1 MIFVLQNGWSP
12 LNAASWKGHLD
23 VVKTL
28 LEAGANINQ
37 ATKDGK
43 TSLDLAVERGH
54 NETIQLLKTYQ
65 NKLLL
70 THQAQLAN
78 ERARIAEERATRVE
92 QELSETKLH
101 YEALLQQADE
111 KAKRADKR
119 AKQELLE
126 TKQHYDALQQQIRL
140 QVQLSEERVT
150 RAEQELLEIKRQRDA
165 MQQQTRLQVQN
176 ADERAR
182 RAEERATTAEKEHL
196 GTKQQRDAMQQQMR
210 LQVQRAG
217 VRARRAEERATTA
230 EKEHLETKQQRDA
243 MQQQMRLQV
252 QRADERA
259 KRAEERASTTEK
271 EHLETKQQRDAMQQQ
286 MRLQVQRADERARWA
301 EERASTAE
309 KEHLETKQQR
319 DAMQQQMRLQVQRAD
334 ERARRA
340 EERASTT
347 EKEHLETKQQ
357 RDAMQ
362 QQMRLQVQR
371 ADERARRAEERA
383 STAEK
388 EHLETKQQRDAMQQ
402 QIRLQVQ
409 RADERARRAE
419 ERASTA
425 EREHLETKQQRD
437 AMQQQI
443 RLQVQQ
449 ADERAAR
456 ADQQIPDYMKSSWR
470 VGRDEIEETGEV
482 PLGVGG
488 WGEVRVATFRGAR
501 VAAKFIHNTII
512 SPHNVNL
519 FLREMH
525 MAASVRHPNLLLF
538 IGASLDDNKP
548 VILTELMPTNL
559 RSIIVSIPHDHVITI
574 GIDVARGLNYLHLM
588 RPDPIIHRDVSSANV
603 LLEPIRPGN
612 WKAKVSDYG
621 SANFLSKVIT
631 MGPGNPSYA
640 APESFNPKLQSPKMD
655 VYSYGILL
663 LEMAT
668 GQFPDHKLQAM
679 QLDTLPWQEM
689 AKMIRSSPE
698 DLTPASSKC
707 TQLWIPH
714 PPLRHCPT
722 LVSVSRQLTSSNQ
735 MGSLELPAPNHG
747 QEGAKQEL
755 YLHVSQA
762 KFTTA
767 PDGVHHHYTQT
778 SSDIIHLLLW
788 WTGSGTKTKA
798 EYPLDL
804 CLREA

>member
-1 MIFVLQNGWSP
+1 MMTFVLQNGCSP
-12 LNAASWKGHLD
+12 LNAASDNGHLD
-23 VVKTL
+23 IVETL
-28 LEAGANINQ
+28 LKAGANINQ
-37 ATKDGK
+37 AMKDGR
-43 TSLDLAVERGH
+43 TSLDLAVEQGH
-54 NETIQLLKTYQ
+54 KATIQLLKTYP
-65 NKLLL
+65 NKLHL

-78 ERARIAEERATRVE
+78 ERARIAEERATRIE

-119 AKQELLE
+119 ANQELLE
-126 TKQHYDALQQQIRL
+126 TKQQRDALQQQIRL
-140 QVQLSEERVT
+140 QVQLSEERAT

-182 RAEERATTAEKEHL
+182 RAEERA
-196 GTKQQRDAMQQQMR
+196 
-210 LQVQRAG
+210 
-217 VRARRAEERATTA
+217 
-230 EKEHLETKQQRDA
+230 
-243 MQQQMRLQV
+243 
-252 QRADERA
+252 
-259 KRAEERASTTEK
+259 
-271 EHLETKQQRDAMQQQ
+271 
-286 MRLQVQRADERARWA
+286 
-301 EERASTAE
+301 STAE

-319 DAMQQQMRLQVQRAD
+319 DAM
-334 ERARRA
+334 E
-340 EERASTT
+340 
-347 EKEHLETKQQ
+347 
-357 RDAMQ
+357 

-402 QIRLQVQ
+402 QTRLQVHN
-409 RADERARRAE
+409 ADERARRAE
-419 ERASTA
+419 ERATTA
-425 EREHLETKQQRD
+425 EKEHLETKQQRD
-437 AMQQQI
+437 AMEQQI

-456 ADQQIPDYMKSSWR
+456 AEQQIPDYMKSSWR
-470 VGRDEIEETGEV
+470 VERDEIEETGEE

-501 VAAKFIHNTII
+501 VAAKFIHDAII
-512 SPHNVNL
+512 SPHNINL

-538 IGASLDDNKP
+538 IGALLDDNKP
-548 VILTELMPTNL
+548 VILTELMPKNL
-559 RSIIVSIPHDHVITI
+559 RSIIVALPRDHVITI
-574 GIDVARGLNYLHLM
+574 GMDVARGLNYLHLM
-588 RPDPIIHRDVSSANV
+588 RPDPIIHRDVSSANA
-603 LLEPIRPGN
+603 LLEPIGPGN

-631 MGPGNPSYA
+631 MGPGNASYA

-689 AKMIRSSPE
+689 AMMIRRCICDDPASRPTMKDLLP
-698 DLTPASSKC
+698 DLT
-707 TQLWIPH
+707 
-714 PPLRHCPT
+714 
-722 LVSVSRQLTSSNQ
+722 
-735 MGSLELPAPNHG
+735 
-747 QEGAKQEL
+747 
-755 YLHVSQA
+755 
-762 KFTTA
+762 
-767 PDGVHHHYTQT
+767 D
-778 SSDIIHLLLW
+778 
-788 WTGSGTKTKA
+788 
-798 EYPLDL
+798 LDK
-804 CLREA
+804 

>member
-1 MIFVLQNGWSP
+1 MTVQPLVTMTFVLQNGCSP
-12 LNAASWKGHLD
+12 LNAASDNGHLD
-23 VVKTL
+23 VVETL

-37 ATKDGK
+37 ATKDGR
-43 TSLDLAVERGH
+43 TSLDLAVEQGH
-54 NETIQLLKTYQ
+54 KATIQLLKTYP
-65 NKLLL
+65 NKLHL

-78 ERARIAEERATRVE
+78 ERARIAEERATRIE

-101 YEALLQQADE
+101 FEALLQQADE

-119 AKQELLE
+119 ANQELLE

-140 QVQLSEERVT
+140 QVQLSEERAT

-182 RAEERATTAEKEHL
+182 RAEERAS
-196 GTKQQRDAMQQQMR
+196 
-210 LQVQRAG
+210 
-217 VRARRAEERATTA
+217 TA

-243 MQQQMRLQV
+243 MQQQTRLQV
-252 QRADERA
+252 QNAGERA
-259 KRAEERASTTEK
+259 RRAEERASTE
-271 EHLETKQQRDAMQQQ
+271 
-286 MRLQVQRADERARWA
+286 
-301 EERASTAE
+301 E

-340 EERASTT
+340 EERA
-347 EKEHLETKQQ
+347 
-357 RDAMQ
+357 R
-362 QQMRLQVQR
+362 
-371 ADERARRAEERA
+371 
-383 STAEK
+383 TAEK
-388 EHLETKQQRDAMQQ
+388 
-402 QIRLQVQ
+402 
-409 RADERARRAE
+409 
-419 ERASTA
+419 
-425 EREHLETKQQRD
+425 EHLETKQQRD

-470 VGRDEIEETGEV
+470 VECDEIEETGEKQ
-482 PLGVGG
+482 LGVGG
-488 WGEVRVATFRGAR
+488 WGEVRVAMFRGVR
-501 VAAKFIHNTII
+501 VAAKFIHNAII
-512 SPHNVNL
+512 CPHNINL

-548 VILTELMPTNL
+548 VILTELMPKNL
-559 RSIIVSIPHDHVITI
+559 RSIIVALPRDHVITI

-603 LLEPIRPGN
+603 LLEPIGPGN

-631 MGPGNPSYA
+631 MGPGNASYA

-689 AKMIRSSPE
+689 AMMIRRCICDDPASRPTMKDLLP
-698 DLTPASSKC
+698 DLT
-707 TQLWIPH
+707 
-714 PPLRHCPT
+714 
-722 LVSVSRQLTSSNQ
+722 
-735 MGSLELPAPNHG
+735 
-747 QEGAKQEL
+747 
-755 YLHVSQA
+755 
-762 KFTTA
+762 
-767 PDGVHHHYTQT
+767 D
-778 SSDIIHLLLW
+778 
-788 WTGSGTKTKA
+788 
-798 EYPLDL
+798 LDK
-804 CLREA
+804 

>member
-1 MIFVLQNGWSP
+1 MHCTIVIFCIKVSP
-12 LNAASWKGHLD
+12 PTLVQYAKKRAARDEQAPS
-23 VVKTL
+23 KT
-28 LEAGANINQ
+28 
-37 ATKDGK
+37 
-43 TSLDLAVERGH
+43 
-54 NETIQLLKTYQ
+54 
-65 NKLLL
+65 KLLNKAL
-70 THQAQLAN
+70 VIPQAQQTQEGAKKAEENRTPEHEILKPMQQNDMFQLQITHQAQHAN
-78 ERARIAEERATRVE
+78 ERARIAEVRATRVE

-119 AKQELLE
+119 ANQELLE

-140 QVQLSEERVT
+140 QVQLSEERAT

-165 MQQQTRLQVQN
+165 MQQQARVQVQN

-182 RAEERATTAEKEHL
+182 RAEERA
-196 GTKQQRDAMQQQMR
+196 R
-210 LQVQRAG
+210 
-217 VRARRAEERATTA
+217 
-230 EKEHLETKQQRDA
+230 
-243 MQQQMRLQV
+243 
-252 QRADERA
+252 
-259 KRAEERASTTEK
+259 
-271 EHLETKQQRDAMQQQ
+271 
-286 MRLQVQRADERARWA
+286 
-301 EERASTAE
+301 
-309 KEHLETKQQR
+309 
-319 DAMQQQMRLQVQRAD
+319 
-334 ERARRA
+334 
-340 EERASTT
+340 
-347 EKEHLETKQQ
+347 
-357 RDAMQ
+357 
-362 QQMRLQVQR
+362 
-371 ADERARRAEERA
+371 
-383 STAEK
+383 TAEK

-419 ERASTA
+419 ERARTA

-470 VGRDEIEETGEV
+470 VERDEIEETGEE

-501 VAAKFIHNTII
+501 VAAKFIHNAII
-512 SPHNVNL
+512 SPHNINL

-559 RSIIVSIPHDHVITI
+559 RSIIVALPQDHVITI
-574 GIDVARGLNYLHLM
+574 GIDVAHGLNYLHLM

-603 LLEPIRPGN
+603 LLEPIGSSN

-621 SANFLSKVIT
+621 SANFLSKVTT
-631 MGPGNPSYA
+631 MGPGNVSYA

-689 AKMIRSSPE
+689 AMMIRRCICDDPASRPTMKDLLP
-698 DLTPASSKC
+698 DLT
-707 TQLWIPH
+707 
-714 PPLRHCPT
+714 
-722 LVSVSRQLTSSNQ
+722 
-735 MGSLELPAPNHG
+735 
-747 QEGAKQEL
+747 
-755 YLHVSQA
+755 
-762 KFTTA
+762 
-767 PDGVHHHYTQT
+767 D
-778 SSDIIHLLLW
+778 
-788 WTGSGTKTKA
+788 
-798 EYPLDL
+798 LDK
-804 CLREA
+804 

>member
-1 MIFVLQNGWSP
+1 MMTFVLQNGWSP
-12 LNAASWKGHLD
+12 LNAASDNGHLD

-37 ATKDGK
+37 ATKDGR
-43 TSLDLAVERGH
+43 TSLDLAVKQGH
-54 NETIQLLKTYQ
+54 NETIQLLKTYP
-65 NKLLL
+65 NKLHL

-78 ERARIAEERATRVE
+78 ERARIAEERATRIE

-119 AKQELLE
+119 ANQELLE

-140 QVQLSEERVT
+140 QVQLSEERAT

-196 GTKQQRDAMQQQMR
+196 
-210 LQVQRAG
+210 
-217 VRARRAEERATTA
+217 
-230 EKEHLETKQQRDA
+230 
-243 MQQQMRLQV
+243 
-252 QRADERA
+252 
-259 KRAEERASTTEK
+259 
-271 EHLETKQQRDAMQQQ
+271 
-286 MRLQVQRADERARWA
+286 
-301 EERASTAE
+301 
-309 KEHLETKQQR
+309 ETKQQR

-340 EERASTT
+340 EERARTA

-362 QQMRLQVQR
+362 QQMRLQVQ
-371 ADERARRAEERA
+371 
-383 STAEK
+383 
-388 EHLETKQQRDAMQQ
+388 
-402 QIRLQVQ
+402 
-409 RADERARRAE
+409 
-419 ERASTA
+419 
-425 EREHLETKQQRD
+425 
-437 AMQQQI
+437 
-443 RLQVQQ
+443 Q

-456 ADQQIPDYMKSSWR
+456 AEQQIPDYMKSSWR
-470 VGRDEIEETGEV
+470 VERDEIEETGEE

-488 WGEVRVATFRGAR
+488 WGEVRVAKFRGVR
-501 VAAKFIHNTII
+501 VAAK
-512 SPHNVNL
+512 
-519 FLREMH
+519 EMH

-559 RSIIVSIPHDHVITI
+559 RSIIVALPQDHVITI

-603 LLEPIRPGN
+603 LLEPIGPGN

-631 MGPGNPSYA
+631 MGPGNASYA

-689 AKMIRSSPE
+689 AMMIRRCICDDPASRPTMKDLLP
-698 DLTPASSKC
+698 DLT
-707 TQLWIPH
+707 
-714 PPLRHCPT
+714 
-722 LVSVSRQLTSSNQ
+722 
-735 MGSLELPAPNHG
+735 
-747 QEGAKQEL
+747 
-755 YLHVSQA
+755 
-762 KFTTA
+762 
-767 PDGVHHHYTQT
+767 D
-778 SSDIIHLLLW
+778 
-788 WTGSGTKTKA
+788 
-798 EYPLDL
+798 LDK
-804 CLREA
+804 

>member
-1 MIFVLQNGWSP
+1 MMTFVLQNGWSP
-12 LNAASWKGHLD
+12 LNAASDNGHLD

-37 ATKDGK
+37 ATQDGR

-54 NETIQLLKTYQ
+54 NETIQLLKTYP
-65 NKLLL
+65 NKLHL
-70 THQAQLAN
+70 THEAQLAN

-119 AKQELLE
+119 ANQELLE

-140 QVQLSEERVT
+140 QVQLSEERAT

-196 GTKQQRDAMQQQMR
+196 
-210 LQVQRAG
+210 
-217 VRARRAEERATTA
+217 
-230 EKEHLETKQQRDA
+230 
-243 MQQQMRLQV
+243 
-252 QRADERA
+252 
-259 KRAEERASTTEK
+259 
-271 EHLETKQQRDAMQQQ
+271 
-286 MRLQVQRADERARWA
+286 
-301 EERASTAE
+301 
-309 KEHLETKQQR
+309 ETKQQR

-340 EERASTT
+340 EERARTA

-362 QQMRLQVQR
+362 QQMRLQVQ
-371 ADERARRAEERA
+371 
-383 STAEK
+383 
-388 EHLETKQQRDAMQQ
+388 
-402 QIRLQVQ
+402 
-409 RADERARRAE
+409 
-419 ERASTA
+419 
-425 EREHLETKQQRD
+425 
-437 AMQQQI
+437 
-443 RLQVQQ
+443 Q

-456 ADQQIPDYMKSSWR
+456 AEQQIPDYMKSSWR
-470 VGRDEIEETGEV
+470 VERDEIEETGEE

-488 WGEVRVATFRGAR
+488 GV
-501 VAAKFIHNTII
+501 
-512 SPHNVNL
+512 
-519 FLREMH
+519 REMH

-538 IGASLDDNKP
+538 IGASLDDNKH
-548 VILTELMPTNL
+548 VILTELMPKNL
-559 RSIIVSIPHDHVITI
+559 RSIIVALPQDHVITI
-574 GIDVARGLNYLHLM
+574 GIDVARGSTTS

-603 LLEPIRPGN
+603 LLEPIGPGN

-621 SANFLSKVIT
+621 SANFLSKVRT
-631 MGPGNPSYA
+631 MGPGNASYA

-689 AKMIRSSPE
+689 AMMIRRCICDDPANRPTMKDLLP
-698 DLTPASSKC
+698 DLT
-707 TQLWIPH
+707 
-714 PPLRHCPT
+714 
-722 LVSVSRQLTSSNQ
+722 
-735 MGSLELPAPNHG
+735 
-747 QEGAKQEL
+747 
-755 YLHVSQA
+755 
-762 KFTTA
+762 
-767 PDGVHHHYTQT
+767 D
-778 SSDIIHLLLW
+778 
-788 WTGSGTKTKA
+788 
-798 EYPLDL
+798 LDK
-804 CLREA
+804 

>member
-1 MIFVLQNGWSP
+1 MNGHRSPASTNQGVECSMPAAHLRPKRQSITNAMLGQMLSELDRGYKPSHDRLMLKAAITLGVFGLLQHLSAKDITMRKGSMVVVIKKSKTDQKGESCQMNIGTPLDSTHGQGTEIGPASSDPQYGCSP
-12 LNAASWKGHLD
+12 LNAASDNGHLDVVKTLLEPGANINQANNDGCSPLYVASLKGHLD

-37 ATKDGK
+37 ANKNGWSPLNAASDNGHLDVVKTLLEAGANINQANKDGR
-43 TSLDLAVERGH
+43 TSLDLAVKQGH
-54 NETIQLLKTYQ
+54 NETIQLLKTYP
-65 NKLLL
+65 NKLHL

-78 ERARIAEERATRVE
+78 ERARIAEERVTRIE

-119 AKQELLE
+119 ANQELLE

-140 QVQLSEERVT
+140 QVQLSEERAK

-182 RAEERATTAEKEHL
+182 RAEERAT
-196 GTKQQRDAMQQQMR
+196 M
-210 LQVQRAG
+210 
-217 VRARRAEERATTA
+217 A

-243 MQQQMRLQV
+243 MQQQTRIQV
-252 QRADERA
+252 QNAGERA
-259 KRAEERASTTEK
+259 RRAEERASTEEK

-286 MRLQVQRADERARWA
+286 MRLQVQRADERARRA
-301 EERASTAE
+301 EERARTAE

-340 EERASTT
+340 EERARTT
-347 EKEHLETKQQ
+347 
-357 RDAMQ
+357 
-362 QQMRLQVQR
+362 
-371 ADERARRAEERA
+371 
-383 STAEK
+383 
-388 EHLETKQQRDAMQQ
+388 
-402 QIRLQVQ
+402 
-409 RADERARRAE
+409 
-419 ERASTA
+419 

-437 AMQQQI
+437 AMQQQ
-443 RLQVQQ
+443 LQVQQ

-456 ADQQIPDYMKSSWR
+456 AEQQIPDYMKSSWR
-470 VGRDEIEETGEV
+470 VERDEIEETGEE

-488 WGEVRVATFRGAR
+488 WGEVRVAKFRGVR
-501 VAAKFIHNTII
+501 VAAKFIHNAII
-512 SPHNVNL
+512 SPHNINL

-538 IGASLDDNKP
+538 IGASLDDKKP

-559 RSIIVSIPHDHVITI
+559 RSIIVALPQDHVITI

-603 LLEPIRPGN
+603 LLEPIGPGN

-631 MGPGNPSYA
+631 MVPGNPFYA

-679 QLDTLPWQEM
+679 QLDTLPLARNGNDDTE
-689 AKMIRSSPE
+689 
-698 DLTPASSKC
+698 
-707 TQLWIPH
+707 
-714 PPLRHCPT
+714 
-722 LVSVSRQLTSSNQ
+722 
-735 MGSLELPAPNHG
+735 
-747 QEGAKQEL
+747 
-755 YLHVSQA
+755 
-762 KFTTA
+762 
-767 PDGVHHHYTQT
+767 VH
-778 SSDIIHLLLW
+778 L
-788 WTGSGTKTKA
+788 
-798 EYPLDL
+798 
-804 CLREA
+804 

>member
-1 MIFVLQNGWSP
+1 MMTFVLQNGWSP
-12 LNAASWKGHLD
+12 LNAASDNGHLD

-37 ATKDGK
+37 ATQDGR

-54 NETIQLLKTYQ
+54 NETIQLLKTYP
-65 NKLLL
+65 NKLHL
-70 THQAQLAN
+70 THEAQLAN

-119 AKQELLE
+119 ANQELLE

-140 QVQLSEERVT
+140 QVQLSEERAT

-196 GTKQQRDAMQQQMR
+196 
-210 LQVQRAG
+210 
-217 VRARRAEERATTA
+217 
-230 EKEHLETKQQRDA
+230 
-243 MQQQMRLQV
+243 
-252 QRADERA
+252 
-259 KRAEERASTTEK
+259 
-271 EHLETKQQRDAMQQQ
+271 
-286 MRLQVQRADERARWA
+286 
-301 EERASTAE
+301 
-309 KEHLETKQQR
+309 ETKQQR

-340 EERASTT
+340 EERARTA

-362 QQMRLQVQR
+362 QQMRLQVQ
-371 ADERARRAEERA
+371 
-383 STAEK
+383 
-388 EHLETKQQRDAMQQ
+388 
-402 QIRLQVQ
+402 
-409 RADERARRAE
+409 
-419 ERASTA
+419 
-425 EREHLETKQQRD
+425 
-437 AMQQQI
+437 
-443 RLQVQQ
+443 Q

-456 ADQQIPDYMKSSWR
+456 AEQQIPDYMKSSWR
-470 VGRDEIEETGEV
+470 VERDEIEETGEE

-488 WGEVRVATFRGAR
+488 WGE
-501 VAAKFIHNTII
+501 
-512 SPHNVNL
+512 
-519 FLREMH
+519 MW
-525 MAASVRHPNLLLF
+525 
-538 IGASLDDNKP
+538 P
-548 VILTELMPTNL
+548 V
-559 RSIIVSIPHDHVITI
+559 VSTTS
-574 GIDVARGLNYLHLM
+574 

-603 LLEPIRPGN
+603 LLEPIGPGN

-621 SANFLSKVIT
+621 SANFLSKVRT
-631 MGPGNPSYA
+631 MGPGNASYA

-689 AKMIRSSPE
+689 AMMIRRCICDDPANRPTMKDLLP
-698 DLTPASSKC
+698 DLT
-707 TQLWIPH
+707 
-714 PPLRHCPT
+714 
-722 LVSVSRQLTSSNQ
+722 
-735 MGSLELPAPNHG
+735 
-747 QEGAKQEL
+747 
-755 YLHVSQA
+755 
-762 KFTTA
+762 
-767 PDGVHHHYTQT
+767 D
-778 SSDIIHLLLW
+778 
-788 WTGSGTKTKA
+788 
-798 EYPLDL
+798 LDK
-804 CLREA
+804 

>member
-1 MIFVLQNGWSP
+1 MMTFVLQNGCSP
-12 LNAASWKGHLD
+12 LNAASDNGHLD
-23 VVKTL
+23 IVETL
-28 LEAGANINQ
+28 LKAGANINQ
-37 ATKDGK
+37 AMKDGR
-43 TSLDLAVERGH
+43 TSLDLAVEQGH
-54 NETIQLLKTYQ
+54 KATIQLLKTYP
-65 NKLLL
+65 NKLHL

-78 ERARIAEERATRVE
+78 ERARIAEERATRIE

-119 AKQELLE
+119 ANQELLE
-126 TKQHYDALQQQIRL
+126 TKQQRDALQQQIRL
-140 QVQLSEERVT
+140 QVQLSEERAT

-182 RAEERATTAEKEHL
+182 RAEERA
-196 GTKQQRDAMQQQMR
+196 
-210 LQVQRAG
+210 
-217 VRARRAEERATTA
+217 
-230 EKEHLETKQQRDA
+230 
-243 MQQQMRLQV
+243 
-252 QRADERA
+252 
-259 KRAEERASTTEK
+259 
-271 EHLETKQQRDAMQQQ
+271 
-286 MRLQVQRADERARWA
+286 
-301 EERASTAE
+301 STAE

-319 DAMQQQMRLQVQRAD
+319 DAM
-334 ERARRA
+334 E
-340 EERASTT
+340 
-347 EKEHLETKQQ
+347 
-357 RDAMQ
+357 

-402 QIRLQVQ
+402 QTRLQVHN
-409 RADERARRAE
+409 ADERARRAE
-419 ERASTA
+419 ERATTA
-425 EREHLETKQQRD
+425 EKEHLETKQQRD
-437 AMQQQI
+437 AMEQQI

-456 ADQQIPDYMKSSWR
+456 AEQQIPDYMKSSWR
-470 VGRDEIEETGEV
+470 VERDEIEETGEE

-501 VAAKFIHNTII
+501 VAAKFIHNAII
-512 SPHNVNL
+512 SPHNINL

-538 IGASLDDNKP
+538 IGALLDDNKP
-548 VILTELMPTNL
+548 VILTELMPKNL
-559 RSIIVSIPHDHVITI
+559 RSIIVALPRDHVITI
-574 GIDVARGLNYLHLM
+574 GMDVARGLNYLHLM
-588 RPDPIIHRDVSSANV
+588 RPDPIIHRDVSSANA
-603 LLEPIRPGN
+603 LLEPIGPGN

-631 MGPGNPSYA
+631 MGPGNASYA

-689 AKMIRSSPE
+689 AMMIRRCICDDPASRPTMNDLLP
-698 DLTPASSKC
+698 DLT
-707 TQLWIPH
+707 
-714 PPLRHCPT
+714 
-722 LVSVSRQLTSSNQ
+722 
-735 MGSLELPAPNHG
+735 
-747 QEGAKQEL
+747 
-755 YLHVSQA
+755 
-762 KFTTA
+762 
-767 PDGVHHHYTQT
+767 D
-778 SSDIIHLLLW
+778 
-788 WTGSGTKTKA
+788 
-798 EYPLDL
+798 LDK
-804 CLREA
+804 

>member
-1 MIFVLQNGWSP
+1 MKTFVLQDGWSP
-12 LNAASWKGHLD
+12 LHEASWKGHLG

-37 ATKDGK
+37 ATEDGR
-43 TSLDLAVERGH
+43 TSLDLAVEQGH
-54 NETIQLLKTYQ
+54 KATIQLLKTYPNKVTPPTLVQ
-65 NKLLL
+65 YAKKRAARDEQAPSKTKLLNKAL
-70 THQAQLAN
+70 VIPQAQQTQEGAKKAEENTTPEHEILKPMQQNDMFQLQITHQAQHAN
-78 ERARIAEERATRVE
+78 ERARIAEVRATRVE

-119 AKQELLE
+119 ANQELLE

-140 QVQLSEERVT
+140 QVQLSEERAT

-165 MQQQTRLQVQN
+165 MQQQARVQVQN

-182 RAEERATTAEKEHL
+182 RAEERA
-196 GTKQQRDAMQQQMR
+196 R
-210 LQVQRAG
+210 
-217 VRARRAEERATTA
+217 
-230 EKEHLETKQQRDA
+230 
-243 MQQQMRLQV
+243 
-252 QRADERA
+252 
-259 KRAEERASTTEK
+259 
-271 EHLETKQQRDAMQQQ
+271 
-286 MRLQVQRADERARWA
+286 
-301 EERASTAE
+301 
-309 KEHLETKQQR
+309 
-319 DAMQQQMRLQVQRAD
+319 
-334 ERARRA
+334 
-340 EERASTT
+340 
-347 EKEHLETKQQ
+347 
-357 RDAMQ
+357 
-362 QQMRLQVQR
+362 
-371 ADERARRAEERA
+371 
-383 STAEK
+383 TAEK

-419 ERASTA
+419 ERARTA

-456 ADQQIPDYMKSSWR
+456 AEQQIPDYMKSSWR
-470 VGRDEIEETGEV
+470 VERDEIEETGEE

-501 VAAKFIHNTII
+501 VAAKLIHNAII
-512 SPHNVNL
+512 SPHNINL

-559 RSIIVSIPHDHVITI
+559 RSIIVALPQDHVITI
-574 GIDVARGLNYLHLM
+574 GMDVARGLNYLHLM

-603 LLEPIRPGN
+603 LLEPIGPGN

-621 SANFLSKVIT
+621 SANFLSKVRT
-631 MGPGNPSYA
+631 MGPGNASYA

-689 AKMIRSSPE
+689 AMMIRRCICDDPASRPTMKDLLP
-698 DLTPASSKC
+698 DLT
-707 TQLWIPH
+707 
-714 PPLRHCPT
+714 
-722 LVSVSRQLTSSNQ
+722 
-735 MGSLELPAPNHG
+735 
-747 QEGAKQEL
+747 
-755 YLHVSQA
+755 
-762 KFTTA
+762 
-767 PDGVHHHYTQT
+767 D
-778 SSDIIHLLLW
+778 
-788 WTGSGTKTKA
+788 
-798 EYPLDL
+798 LDK
-804 CLREA
+804 

>member
-1 MIFVLQNGWSP
+1 M
-12 LNAASWKGHLD
+12 
-23 VVKTL
+23 
-28 LEAGANINQ
+28 
-37 ATKDGK
+37 
-43 TSLDLAVERGH
+43 
-54 NETIQLLKTYQ
+54 QLH
-65 NKLLL
+65 L

-78 ERARIAEERATRVE
+78 ERARIAEERATRIE

-119 AKQELLE
+119 ANQELLE

-140 QVQLSEERVT
+140 QVQQSEERAT

-196 GTKQQRDAMQQQMR
+196 
-210 LQVQRAG
+210 
-217 VRARRAEERATTA
+217 
-230 EKEHLETKQQRDA
+230 ETKQQRDA
-243 MQQQMRLQV
+243 MQQQTRLQV
-252 QRADERA
+252 QNAGERA
-259 KRAEERASTTEK
+259 RRAEERASTE
-271 EHLETKQQRDAMQQQ
+271 
-286 MRLQVQRADERARWA
+286 
-301 EERASTAE
+301 E

-340 EERASTT
+340 EERA
-347 EKEHLETKQQ
+347 
-357 RDAMQ
+357 R
-362 QQMRLQVQR
+362 
-371 ADERARRAEERA
+371 
-383 STAEK
+383 TAEK
-388 EHLETKQQRDAMQQ
+388 
-402 QIRLQVQ
+402 
-409 RADERARRAE
+409 
-419 ERASTA
+419 
-425 EREHLETKQQRD
+425 EHLETKQQRD

-456 ADQQIPDYMKSSWR
+456 AEQQIPDYMKSSWR
-470 VGRDEIEETGEV
+470 VERDEIEETGEE

-488 WGEVRVATFRGAR
+488 WGEVRVAKFRGVR
-501 VAAKFIHNTII
+501 VAAKFIHNAII
-512 SPHNVNL
+512 SPHNINL

-559 RSIIVSIPHDHVITI
+559 RSIIVALPQDHVITI

-603 LLEPIRPGN
+603 LLEPIGPGN

-621 SANFLSKVIT
+621 SANFLSKVMT
-631 MGPGNPSYA
+631 MGPGNASYA

-668 GQFPDHKLQAM
+668 GQFPDHKLQAI

-689 AKMIRSSPE
+689 TVMIRRCIC
-698 DLTPASSKC
+698 DDPAS
-707 TQLWIPH
+707 
-714 PPLRHCPT
+714 RPT
-722 LVSVSRQLTSSNQ
+722 MKDL
-735 MGSLELPAPNHG
+735 LPDLA
-747 QEGAKQEL
+747 
-755 YLHVSQA
+755 
-762 KFTTA
+762 
-767 PDGVHHHYTQT
+767 D
-778 SSDIIHLLLW
+778 
-788 WTGSGTKTKA
+788 
-798 EYPLDL
+798 LDK
-804 CLREA
+804 

>member
-1 MIFVLQNGWSP
+1 MLYNCYFLQ
-12 LNAASWKGHLD
+12 LH
-23 VVKTL
+23 
-28 LEAGANINQ
+28 
-37 ATKDGK
+37 
-43 TSLDLAVERGH
+43 
-54 NETIQLLKTYQ
+54 
-65 NKLLL
+65 L

-78 ERARIAEERATRVE
+78 ERARIAEERATRIE

-101 YEALLQQADE
+101 FEALLQQADE

-119 AKQELLE
+119 ANQELLE

-140 QVQLSEERVT
+140 QVQLSEERAT

-182 RAEERATTAEKEHL
+182 RAEERAS
-196 GTKQQRDAMQQQMR
+196 
-210 LQVQRAG
+210 
-217 VRARRAEERATTA
+217 TA
-230 EKEHLETKQQRDA
+230 EKEHLETKQRRDA
-243 MQQQMRLQV
+243 MQQQTRLQV
-252 QRADERA
+252 QNAGERA
-259 KRAEERASTTEK
+259 RRAEERASTE
-271 EHLETKQQRDAMQQQ
+271 
-286 MRLQVQRADERARWA
+286 
-301 EERASTAE
+301 E

-340 EERASTT
+340 EERA
-347 EKEHLETKQQ
+347 
-357 RDAMQ
+357 R
-362 QQMRLQVQR
+362 
-371 ADERARRAEERA
+371 
-383 STAEK
+383 TAEK

-409 RADERARRAE
+409 QADERARRAE
-419 ERASTA
+419 ERARTA
-425 EREHLETKQQRD
+425 EKEHLETKQQRD

-470 VGRDEIEETGEV
+470 VECDEIEETGEKQ
-482 PLGVGG
+482 LGVGG
-488 WGEVRVATFRGAR
+488 WGEVRVAMFRGVR
-501 VAAKFIHNTII
+501 VAAKFIHNAII
-512 SPHNVNL
+512 CPHNINL

-548 VILTELMPTNL
+548 VILTELMPKNL
-559 RSIIVSIPHDHVITI
+559 RSIIVALPRDHVITI

-603 LLEPIRPGN
+603 LLEPIGPGN

-631 MGPGNPSYA
+631 MGPGNASYA

-689 AKMIRSSPE
+689 AMMIRRCICDDPASRPTMNDLLP
-698 DLTPASSKC
+698 DLT
-707 TQLWIPH
+707 
-714 PPLRHCPT
+714 
-722 LVSVSRQLTSSNQ
+722 
-735 MGSLELPAPNHG
+735 
-747 QEGAKQEL
+747 
-755 YLHVSQA
+755 
-762 KFTTA
+762 
-767 PDGVHHHYTQT
+767 D
-778 SSDIIHLLLW
+778 
-788 WTGSGTKTKA
+788 
-798 EYPLDL
+798 LDK
-804 CLREA
+804 